1 MKRIMFLAIGLFTA
15 SIAFAQK
22 GVDDG
27 SKYGHG
33 EDSVRCIQNLVMYG
47 DAVKMKNYAEA
58 YHPWLIVF
66 NEAPLAKKTTL
77 YTDGVKIVKN
87 MFANEKDEAKREE
100 FFKLMQK
107 IYDQRIKY
115 YGTQKNYPE
124 SYLLGMKGVD
134 MLSMRNDVAVKKQA
148 VGFLEKAINGDI
160 ATVQAA
166 FVGQYILAKSDLF
179 KAGEITAE
187 QMIDSY
193 VFASDAVNKLQEVA
207 TDKNRQAIEDT
218 KVQVEQVFGASGAA
232 DCETLAKIFG
242 PQLDEHKADKA
253 WLTRINKLLS
263 KSDCTESE
271 FFYSTSEC
279 LYNIEPD
286 ASSAR
291 GLAKMYVKKGDAS
304 QALDFYNQ
312 AVNLET
318 DNDLKAKYCY
328 EIGVLNFSNNS
339 YSAAKAALLQAA
351 KYRENWGD
359 PYLLLGKVYAA
370 GASHIGEKPFEKQAG
385 YWAAVDKFIKA
396 KSVDSSE
403 SVQSQANELI
413 RQYSQYFP
421 KKEDLF
427 FEGIQDGSGY
437 TVGGFINERTTVRS
451 KK

>member
-124 SYLLGMKGVD
+124 SYLLGMNGVD

-160 ATVQAA
+160 ATV
-166 FVGQYILAKSDLF
+166 
-179 KAGEITAE
+179 
-187 QMIDSY
+187 
-193 VFASDAVNKLQEVA
+193 
-207 TDKNRQAIEDT
+207 
-218 KVQVEQVFGASGAA
+218 
-232 DCETLAKIFG
+232 
-242 PQLDEHKADKA
+242 
-253 WLTRINKLLS
+253 
-263 KSDCTESE
+263 
-271 FFYSTSEC
+271 
-279 LYNIEPD
+279 
-286 ASSAR
+286 
-291 GLAKMYVKKGDAS
+291 
-304 QALDFYNQ
+304 
-312 AVNLET
+312 
-318 DNDLKAKYCY
+318 
-328 EIGVLNFSNNS
+328 
-339 YSAAKAALLQAA
+339 
-351 KYRENWGD
+351 
-359 PYLLLGKVYAA
+359 
-370 GASHIGEKPFEKQAG
+370 
-385 YWAAVDKFIKA
+385 
-396 KSVDSSE
+396 
-403 SVQSQANELI
+403 
-413 RQYSQYFP
+413 
-421 KKEDLF
+421 
-427 FEGIQDGSGY
+427 
-437 TVGGFINERTTVRS
+437 
-451 KK
+451 